1 MTHNISMIHI
11 KLTEEFPE
19 ETWEEI
25 EDVIAKALYEYGV
38 RGSLTNSI
46 TGNTTVIDDTSSLLV

>member
-1 MTHNISMIHI
+1 MIHI